1 MNCTIN
7 NVNLSFDEGN
17 RLRETINRVS
27 KSDANKATI
36 LAGFLTNIDF
46 RKFLLENITNEDI
59 IKGESISFDLFT
71 NKDYL
76 KLNQNK
82 LGFLLNEFYKDTYL
96 SVDNSKT
103 IRGMGRLNGFTSITA
118 KKIAKDYTAVLLLK
132 EYRQELNK
140 NSKTRRKPLEIIK
153 VVNDKIE
160 STFYKRMNDFIL
172 YIINDEN
179 SSKEAKEMAQKYIDF
194 IDKIETIK
202 QQYNDNDLLLNS
214 NKTQKEEFE
223 QQIININQQIKEA
236 KQNKDANTFKRLVK
250 EVTEIKN
257 AIKEID
263 KVLNEINIQQKR
275 HSENVY
281 TIYRDR
287 YALAYN
293 IVTLYHNN
301 YDAPQAVKLRNY
313 MNLFIQSKLN
323 ADDWY
328 FQVFNTK
335 NMTSIIK
342 AFNTVEDIE
351 KYLEQEDENSDNV
364 INKYNQYNIDETTKS
379 WEDALY
385 KNFNQTINNKL
396 RIILSTI
403 PKLANKYNNL
413 NEVQSTDT
421 ENELGVETY
430 MDAQYLTV
438 QIYSFGD
445 FSNVNSLIKSLD
457 KKSQEIKAIYG
468 LGTIVQMMKNNKD
481 FANFV
486 FVNFAKPIANKTILT
501 ISEMSKEDGIK
512 FDYSNPDSFPLTELV
527 FRMSNKLKATYNS
540 TYNSNDIKELNDI
553 LEAFNTNKN
562 KEIFVHDLFKMVNKY
577 FPNFNKEIFNNY
589 FDNIKDEDLK
599 DSADNLIRSF
609 KSIINGISN
618 FKQKLNEITNKYD
631 EEYKL
636 AKEKYFE
643 DIKIYD
649 SLTSVQKRNT
659 PKPEFPKHKYV
670 NYASYDLNSDIYKGI
685 IEFSKQIINYTDS
698 RARLNST
705 NAEGNSSSNV
715 LKNCFITRFFE
726 QINAET
732 EIDSNAGLNNLKD
745 YFTQGTKDGKENQY
759 SHNSL
764 LFGLTDEN
772 GFVQHEGLFRKTA
785 TGYEVTENAKKIISY
800 SLFDGTKN
808 ARELKSA
815 NYSSMTKIDFFITQY
830 IAFRDSVEEISENGK
845 IKNIGKL
852 DSAVYPMRIG
862 ADAPKIFFIRAPRYT
877 KNQVQYSFYG
887 HLMDEFNMFIKG
899 INEIFIPENETV
911 EDGQIVQ
918 IFKTRTDVHNLIGR
932 AFFDEKIANKLKNEG
947 KTDMT
952 PAIVKDGELC
962 GNLFSFK
969 RLFKVNGYDVD
980 SAIKTM
986 LSLYGGV
993 NKNGIITIDN
1003 DGRLRLNKND
1013 IIIYNSQTKSFELN
1027 FNTEQKNQLKQ
1038 IVREWTENF
1047 LFETNN
1053 SLSDFIKT
1061 LKENNIPF
1069 NLYTLESFLL
1079 NLANMNMNYDDLF
1092 EGDFKYYNNAR
1103 DFLKRT
1109 KETQAGGEGYAGYD
1123 ITEKFINNNLKELI
1137 WNNEPEVIQIDS
1149 DIVDKKG
1156 NITKQPITINN
1167 KTLIAKNGFRGITIY
1182 NTVKTSDYVDDMQKE
1197 LERIFTEQ
1205 GMDKEKAV
1213 KYSVQIAKGYG
1224 FAGGEKTKINDAQ
1237 SYITFEEF
1245 IRRKWADGT
1254 INDYADL
1261 IKKLTDDTPI
1271 EELDLDK
1278 INTRIQIQKN
1288 FYYDKVYDE
1297 TTGLFYP
1304 RQIKN
1309 AEFVLIPKLLP
1320 EGSELRKIHDWM
1332 QDNNIGQ
1339 LNTAETS
1346 KAAKKNIFTIW
1357 DAETGKFNENFKD
1370 DFDESYIE
1378 NYYYQ
1383 YLYKQ
1388 QDVPQHIMDEHNKA
1402 GVQIMKKIIDNI
1414 INEEELNL
1422 PDDENGNE
1430 HPLKTRRKRLIK
1442 LANDYQD
1449 AFTAN
1454 IKEDFNNFLN
1464 AMDWIYNTN
1473 TGKIENLYYA
1483 TKDAFGNPL
1492 PDDVIETNKTTLNFD
1507 NFYARA
1513 REEAAR
1519 LGMDSNFMEYLI
1531 PNEFGNP
1538 NMPNYINI
1546 VTFKLESIAQSIYN
1560 NKITRQVLPGW
1571 HAAQITNV
1579 GYSTRLK
1586 FDPKTGV
1593 MEVLLPRWSNLIPKC
1608 KNKEEET
1615 ELIQQMQTE
1624 GLDIHLGYRIPTE
1637 GKQSISIL
1645 KVVGFVNDALGSTIV
1660 VPDEWV
1666 TQTGSDFDVDSVYGI
1681 SWEMYVTKD
1690 KNNKISLHK
1699 IPYKENEINEK
1710 NLYIKY
1716 VNNILDYR
1724 LSKDENSSEND
1735 IDSFI
1740 NLNSKIK
1747 SSVKDLKDDLN
1758 KIDERQEL
1766 NESYNIINNKRDEL
1780 FDKLPSWARGI
1791 IKIIDLNNRKT
1802 NQKENNVVDIRETF
1816 PIIQESLI
1824 NYLNKHK
1831 INKEDSDIVKEY
1843 VDYVNAIIDILNQQ
1857 DGLPAFDKEV
1867 YLSEKSNIIREL
1879 IQKAKDENFAKYEKQ
1894 AIKYNLLSFEEWSK
1908 LPFVEKLDRK
1918 ARNNFIIDTM
1928 IEIMSD
1934 ETSKEEQYSRSHFEN
1949 IINGEN
1955 GANDIIDKI
1964 SGKNNRN
1971 YSPYNP
1977 IDQLDY
1983 MEDSMEG
1990 AKLKAL
1996 SVNWDTFISKNN
2008 KIRCTV
2014 EDTDAVQVVLNV
2026 DENAVNDSAINYN
2039 EDEIRNSYGDDITD
2053 YKIPKIDTDKEYSSS
2068 IEKLSVGT
2076 IKMEMDY
2083 GNEKRDGV
2091 KATNTFNAIKNGER
2105 TATTRY
2111 EKDGNLDY
2119 IKKFKVGDIIKIQRN
2134 NNYIYVKITKADYLP
2149 KNTSAE
2155 EWSKKEGW
2163 SVGHFYRKVQSEIN
2177 KGEAYQL
2184 EFEYIKPE
2192 NKINNIDEN
2201 NAKLTVETLN
2211 SNNNELSDSEKE
2223 IITKK
2228 LGNKPRVLVAS
2239 EATDPVF
2246 FSKMIKK
2253 KVENEL
2259 SKPYSERTFHMMY
2272 LITKHDGLPFR
2283 ELAELKIPK
2292 FIHFSITSLGGT
2304 KYEPG
2309 VMKMDDLLDRIE
2321 SFIKEGVINPNLV
2334 TIRIDPIVPGVT
2346 KKEDIRHI
2354 IERSTSMG
2362 IRQFKFSLMDS
2373 YGKSENTKE
2382 DKYIIKRMREIG
2394 YEWEK
2399 YYDIQYDAKNNK
2411 NFISFNPKKEYI
2423 QDYYTYM
2430 DNIAEEFKISM
2441 ITCGEQPKNLFLKR
2455 IRTNIGCINVQS
2467 MNKALGTTDIIY
2479 TRGRQRPEC
2488 SCYGNKTD
2496 VFSYNDKCASSCVYC
2511 YATHNSNAYLKY
2523 YNEDGTLKDNA
2534 FTRTVKKDNIEGVG
2548 NNIYNYVLYTGSQ
2561 DTGKFDEN
2569 NKPIVKLTEGGDA
2582 VWGKV
2587 AKELGIKTVA
2597 YSPNTLKNLNTEQ
2610 LKEVEK
2616 AYKQAVEDLQR
2627 TFFKANTYGGGLVRR
2642 DYLQAKAG
2650 DAVFAIGHIIYPGE
2664 RNKQGYINHS
2674 KGPCVDGGTGYA
2686 VQMAINLGKPVH
2698 VFDYLKKQWY
2708 VYDVNQQD
2716 FVKESIPQLTP
2727 KFTGIGTRDIEGVKW
2742 IENVVKQ
2749 VYLATRDGLTDNT
2762 EEIDSDDYKDELNT
2776 FTNNKRILFNARK
2789 IGFSSNNR
2797 NTVGQLVTTYASQ
2810 TTAHHLDAVKMG
2822 SIPNVNLYTFST
2834 YKYIAS
2840 LGIDYETT
2848 ISFIRQPIITNLV
2861 NNYNSSNSIFISNT
2875 NNPIKMTLVDIVK
2888 KLGIKDGKREITYN
2902 ISNKRLL
2909 ELLSNDYEFTFQ
2921 LKKLFG
2927 IDISI
2932 MSIEEINDIKV
2943 PLDKERMFT
2952 RIRRDYN
2959 NKGSNVENLAFDFC
2973 MLFTFKNIRKSAE
2986 KINQIQQVLSSD
2998 NYGAENT
3005 LHKTRQIVK
3014 TVEKL
3019 RQENTLTRDG
3029 VNIIDLIFPLSEN
3042 NDIDIDKSEY
3052 KSIAAIYKYAT
3063 KQSLENNTKLFITEN
3078 EEFDKAEEEVTKR
3091 IRHKFNESEY
3101 KEYKQYSM
3109 IYLYNQIQKLLSP
3122 ISLDNKG
3129 NIIFNIDQ
3137 IDLNN
3142 IELNSANQYWNK
3154 ERSRIYGYGVN
3165 TDGDFEINNIN
3176 KPTKDELNK
3185 FMNLTPAQKVL
3196 FMQKHFPDNQ
3206 GIFNSIKITLLNN
3219 TDVKYKGINRQY
3231 LSFDD
3236 QIISIEDLLWLFS
3249 NSFSNKNKLIKLTCI
3264 DIIKYAFIAEGF
3276 AFRSG
3281 YVSKIIPNETL
3292 YTSINEGGL
3301 DIINEIKSKIEDLA
3315 LQIQEDQFIDLYV
3328 RSHSNVIPIKR
3339 LSPLPEKEY
3348 VPEYNEYVYKKSNES
3363 TKFLEHIREDKLIH
3377 IDTTTNDKS
3386 IEYLC
3391 NSLNLF
3397 NLVGSYTRIYY
3408 PINEDTNEIT
3418 LYKVIGYNEI
3428 TNEIGDIIAYKDY
3441 YLMPLNLLDKYECY
3455 EYSYNQNYNIYNSP
3469 EYYISTINEL
3479 NTKIKSYRDILTKYI
3494 GTKKYDTYNQ
3504 QVNSIA
3510 NKNTSAIYNPIGNY
3524 TTNNIDFSN
3533 QYTLMEL
3540 YDRAD
3545 DFTKGG
3551 VQKLINGIIGHIID
3565 KEDNFST
3572 PYVQF
3577 NPNISLSR
3585 LIPKESSVSQ
3595 IIVLPNGTEIKVNIK
3610 HEKITSKFE
3619 NNINDMLLG
3628 KKDKGIYEEAIQEM
3642 ENTKT
3647 LIKNANLYT
3656 ITKEKENPEVLKN
3669 NALKAATDLII
3680 DEDNNF
3686 VKEEKS
3692 LPRRGSIDKV
3702 SSAIINEI
3710 HYEAR
3715 KNQTPIAKSFVY
3727 ELDKYHINRAMGSS
3741 LVENRG
3747 NIYKAASRYY
3757 RSAANTI
3764 INKLNNFQMKDKDG
3778 NPVVYSM
3785 DDPEMYEALAKN
3797 DEYFREI
3804 ANIILQ
3810 GITFGNR
3817 IIDILKLDI
3826 SGEDKETKEAIEEII
3841 NNINSIK
3848 QNKKLLD
3855 AMNNLINIYFK
3866 KYSTNPEIIR
3876 DVLNLRESFGDL
3888 DQIDALI
3895 ADPTDIDNN
3904 EVQVILKQV
3913 YSTIAKA
3920 EMFDAKRNVEEYKK
3934 ELDKIKAIAGTIDMN
3949 NIIDSSRGMIRQ
3961 FHNDQYLIDRQ
3972 KVIDDLNIAYNNR
3985 NNSYEDYKK
3994 YIIAK
3999 YNRDKFMYDT
4009 TEQHILDEYY
4019 KKDLEIRKNAM
4030 DYAKD
4035 IYFKYLQLSQE
4046 LHLEYPNET
4055 EEERDARKVKIISQ
4069 MSQFRSEIDEI
4080 GGEKTEEEKA
4090 KVRALNKFLNERTE
4104 LLEKYFESKEYDG
4117 FQENYKKYKDYID
4130 KYNASHINETL
4141 QQKLEKDVNYREAYN
4156 WINTNGHIQF
4166 DKENSKKLKNAFKV
4180 LLSRKNVIKNT
4191 TIAKLKTVEGV
4202 IDINGRINPTKL
4214 TDEQIKL
4221 IRDEEIEDLNT
4232 IYDTSYSEITLINDV
4247 HVKVPLIRSYPKKE
4261 NNDEK
4266 AYDEFKYSNNAEK
4279 IEIINKINNILSK
4292 CIDKDTGYMDYNV
4305 LFNNNYISDS
4315 EREELAN
4322 LYDKLSALNRPIKN
4336 KYKKRKNQIFLEA
4349 TDDIAFM
4356 NAMNFYKRIAN
4367 SKQGKQFLQI
4377 FTKVNET
4384 GELVANPY
4392 IFGYLSPSDAEY
4404 VDHDKTNALRFIED
4418 NVQFVTNEYYDIA
4431 KREAQEKGYEAY
4443 DKWFKLNHVYNPYK
4457 HAWVPLKIW
4466 TKLEAKPGSE
4476 LAGSIRYVPN
4486 FNNLEKTVKS
4496 EYINNA
4502 ENRKRVGLKGEG
4514 YKEFSNNYKIGNA
4527 KYDSNLNLNPKE
4539 KALRDLYVT
4548 TLNKYATTYKG
4559 KRFVGQGYLPRE
4571 RKSIKNL
4578 QWSLGQIGSLLGI
4591 SVHNNADSD
4600 SFHKE
4605 VDYTHDREA
4614 EMKMLALLEDKGTKK
4629 YIPLPIKGS
4638 MSDEEYA
4645 KEVNKVKEENR
4656 KISIN
4661 NEKIDNALF
4670 NNNWEEVMEDFV
4682 HNATIFNARQATKP
4696 FLYLLLEDL
4705 NINNAYMIKGLWG
4718 KKLIKDSNVS
4728 TIDDTVYQTVKQTRT
4743 REIVHNLA
4751 RRLLYEQYHERSV
4764 HRSVANFLQNLTSA
4778 KYMIFNLYGGIANIA
4793 TGKVNISAEQYA
4805 NEYFGFTEFAK
4816 AEKQYLSNSI
4826 QMLNCLYS
4834 DKAVNITTALI
4845 KKFNIVDIDQI
4856 LQFNAGDEDLDK
4868 QLERVRN
4875 FLYSF
4880 QSIGEHYMQNS
4891 VLLAM
4896 LKSNRLYTDKDGVRR
4911 IGDFKT
4917 FSWDIERQAME
4928 YVLKDND
4935 ILLANYKAFI
4945 DNMKYAVD
4953 IKYDISTGKKDINR
4967 MFLHSLRDHGET
4979 DIKNSYKKIATA
4991 YHKKRDD
4998 LMKDAKEEFLK
5009 NKTVEELFTFE
5020 NGQAV
5025 IKKDIL
5031 EEFNSKGKNPI
5042 GDLEYLISEFKEKVI
5057 RVNNKIHGVYNK
5069 NGAAQL
5075 EKKWYGSLIMQYH
5088 KHLYNGIFKRWRKKG
5103 FYSEFRGSKER
5114 GAYITLMNF
5123 LGTEFVNVKNDIKNL
5138 PQDGSNI
5145 VLHSIQVVMKAT
5157 LNTFINISLN
5167 WNNLSNWE
5175 RSNIKRILGDLSGAL
5190 AAVLIVMALYSMY
5203 DEDEIKDDTFKASL
5217 LYLADRLYSDSTMFS
5232 PIGLVTEYK
5241 TAWSSPIASANGP
5254 SDLLKAMLLIPQ
5266 ALFDPDYNPEY
5277 QSGQYAGHNKL
5288 EILLRRNIPGIRPYD
5303 RIQFITKNNKY
5314 YKVGESQIG
5323 INIAKNFGETLND

>member
-140 NSKTRRKPLEIIK
+140 NSKNRRKPLEIIK

-160 STFYKRMNDFIL
+160 STFYKRMDDFIL

-194 IDKIETIK
+194 IDNIENIK
-202 QQYNDNDLLLNS
+202 QQYNDNELLLNS

-413 NEVQSTDT
+413 NEIQSTDT

-599 DSADNLIRSF
+599 DSADTLIRSF
-609 KSIINGISN
+609 KSIINGITN

-643 DIKIYD
+643 DIKIYN
-649 SLTSVQKRNT
+649 SLTSVQKINT
-659 PKPEFPKHKYV
+659 PKPEFPQHKYV

-715 LKNCFITRFFE
+715 LKNCFVTRFFE

-732 EIDSNAGLNNLKD
+732 EIDPNAGLNNLKD

-808 ARELKSA
+808 TRELKSA

-932 AFFDEKIANKLKNEG
+932 AFFNEKIANKLKNEG

-993 NKNGIITIDN
+993 DKNGIITIDN

-1213 KYSVQIAKGYG
+1213 EYSVQIAKGYG

-1483 TKDAFGNPL
+1483 TKDAFGNQL

-1608 KNKEEET
+1608 KNKEEEA

-1681 SWEMYVTKD
+1681 SWEIYLTKD

-1724 LSKDENSSEND
+1724 LSKNENSSEND

-1740 NLNSKIK
+1740 NLDSKIK
-1747 SSVKDLKDDLN
+1747 SSVKNLKDDLN

-1766 NESYNIINNKRDEL
+1766 NESYNIINDKRDEL
-1780 FDKLPSWARGI
+1780 FNKLPSWARGI

-1894 AIKYNLLSFEEWSK
+1894 AVKYNLLSFKEWSK

-1928 IEIMSD
+1928 IKIMSD

-2008 KIRCTV
+2008 KIRCIV

-2053 YKIPKIDTDKEYSSS
+2053 YKMPKIDTDKEYSSS
-2068 IEKLSVGT
+2068 IKKLSVGT
-2076 IKMEMDY
+2076 ITMEMDY
-2083 GNEKRDGV
+2083 GNEKRDDV

-2119 IKKFKVGDIIKIQRN
+2119 IKKFKVGDIIKIRRN

-2184 EFEYIKPE
+2184 EFEYIEP
-2192 NKINNIDEN
+2192 
-2201 NAKLTVETLN
+2201 N
-2211 SNNNELSDSEKE
+2211 SNNIN
-2223 IITKK
+2223 
-2228 LGNKPRVLVAS
+2228 N
-2239 EATDPVF
+2239 
-2246 FSKMIKK
+2246 
-2253 KVENEL
+2253 
-2259 SKPYSERTFHMMY
+2259 YS
-2272 LITKHDGLPFR
+2272 
-2283 ELAELKIPK
+2283 
-2292 FIHFSITSLGGT
+2292 
-2304 KYEPG
+2304 
-2309 VMKMDDLLDRIE
+2309 
-2321 SFIKEGVINPNLV
+2321 
-2334 TIRIDPIVPGVT
+2334 
-2346 KKEDIRHI
+2346 
-2354 IERSTSMG
+2354 
-2362 IRQFKFSLMDS
+2362 
-2373 YGKSENTKE
+2373 
-2382 DKYIIKRMREIG
+2382 
-2394 YEWEK
+2394 
-2399 YYDIQYDAKNNK
+2399 
-2411 NFISFNPKKEYI
+2411 
-2423 QDYYTYM
+2423 
-2430 DNIAEEFKISM
+2430 
-2441 ITCGEQPKNLFLKR
+2441 
-2455 IRTNIGCINVQS
+2455 
-2467 MNKALGTTDIIY
+2467 
-2479 TRGRQRPEC
+2479 
-2488 SCYGNKTD
+2488 
-2496 VFSYNDKCASSCVYC
+2496 
-2511 YATHNSNAYLKY
+2511 
-2523 YNEDGTLKDNA
+2523 
-2534 FTRTVKKDNIEGVG
+2534 TVKKDNIEGVG

-2616 AYKQAVEDLQR
+2616 AYKQAFEDLQR
-2627 TFFKANTYGGGLVRR
+2627 TFFKANTYRGGLVRR

-2674 KGPCVDGGTGYA
+2674 KGPCVDGDTGYA

-2716 FVKESIPQLTP
+2716 FVKESMPQLTP

-2776 FTNNKRILFNARK
+2776 FNNNKRILFNARK
-2789 IGFSSNNR
+2789 IGFSNNNR
-2797 NTVGQLVTTYASQ
+2797 NTVGQLITTYASQ

-2834 YKYIAS
+2834 YKYIVS
-2840 LGIDYETT
+2840 LGIDYETV

-2902 ISNKRLL
+2902 TSNKRLL

-2943 PLDKERMFT
+2943 PLDKERMFA
-2952 RIRRDYN
+2952 RIRRNVND
-2959 NKGSNVENLAFDFC
+2959 KGSNVENLAFDFC

-3005 LHKTRQIVK
+3005 LHQTRQIVK

-3137 IDLNN
+3137 IDLNDT
-3142 IELNSANQYWNK
+3142 ELNSANQYWNK

-3206 GIFNSIKITLLNN
+3206 GIFNSIKITILNN

-3236 QIISIEDLLWLFS
+3236 QITSIEDLLWLFS

-3281 YVSKIIPNETL
+3281 YISKIIPNETL

-3339 LSPLPEKEY
+3339 LSPLPAKEY

-3363 TKFLEHIREDKLIH
+3363 TKFLEHIREDELIH

-3408 PINEDTNEIT
+3408 PINEDTNKIT

-3504 QVNSIA
+3504 QVSSIA

-3524 TTNNIDFSN
+3524 TTNNIDFAN

-3595 IIVLPNGTEIKVNIK
+3595 TIVLPNGTEIKVNIK

-3628 KKDKGIYEEAIQEM
+3628 KKDKGIYKEAIQEM
-3642 ENTKT
+3642 EDTKT

-3686 VKEEKS
+3686 VKEKKS
-3692 LPRRGSIDKV
+3692 LPRRETIDKV

-3727 ELDKYHINRAMGSS
+3727 ELDKHHVNRAMGSS

-3757 RSAANTI
+3757 RSAANVI
-3764 INKLNNFQMKDKDG
+3764 INKLNNFQMKDENG

-3797 DEYFREI
+3797 DEYFREV

-3904 EVQVILKQV
+3904 EVQLILKQV

-3934 ELDKIKAIAGTIDMN
+3934 ELDKIKAMAGTIDMN

-4130 KYNASHINETL
+4130 KYNASHTNETL
-4141 QQKLEKDVNYREAYN
+4141 QEKLDKDVNYREAYN
-4156 WINTNGHIQF
+4156 WINTNGHVQF

-4266 AYDEFKYSNNAEK
+4266 AYNEFKYSNNAEK
-4279 IEIINKINNILSK
+4279 IKIINKINNILSK
-4292 CIDKDTGYMDYNV
+4292 CIDKDTGYIDYNV

-4377 FTKVNET
+4377 FTKVDET
-4384 GELVANPY
+4384 GKLVANPY
-4392 IFGYLSPSDAEY
+4392 IFGYLTPSDAEY

-4431 KREAQEKGYEAY
+4431 KKEAQEKGYEAY
-4443 DKWFKLNHVYNPYK
+4443 DEWFKLNHVYNPYK

-4527 KYDSNLNLNPKE
+4527 KYDSNLNLNSKE

-4571 RKSIKNL
+4571 HKSIKNL
-4578 QWSLGQIGSLLGI
+4578 QWGLGQIGSLLGI

-4600 SFHKE
+4600 SFHTE
-4605 VDYTHDREA
+4605 VDYSHDREA
-4614 EMKMLALLEDKGTKK
+4614 EMKMLSLLEDKGTKK
-4629 YIPLPIKGS
+4629 YIPLPIKSS

-4645 KEVNKVKEENR
+4645 KEVNKVREENR

-4670 NNNWEEVMEDFV
+4670 NNNWEEVMEDFI

-4718 KKLIKDSNVS
+4718 KKLVKDSNVS
-4728 TIDDTVYQTVKQTRT
+4728 TIDDTIYQTVKQTRT

-4764 HRSVANFLQNLTSA
+4764 HRSIANFLQNLTSA

-4793 TGKVNISAEQYA
+4793 TGKVNISVEQYA

-4816 AEKQYLSNSI
+4816 AEKQYLSNSV
-4826 QMLNCLYS
+4826 QMLSCLYS

-4856 LQFNAGDEDLDK
+4856 LQFNAGNEDLDK

-4953 IKYDISTGKKDINR
+4953 IKYDVSTGKKDINR

-5042 GDLEYLISEFKEKVI
+5042 GDLEYLIAEFKEKVI

-5114 GAYITLMNF
+5114 GAYITLINF
-5123 LGTEFVNVKNDIKNL
+5123 LGTEFVNIKNDIKNR

-5190 AAVLIVMALYSMY
+5190 AAVLIVIALYSMY

-5266 ALFDPDYNPEY
+5266 ALFDPDYNPKY